1 MSVFTTVANNAMSLT
16 TKFSNLFG
24 IGNART
30 KNIIRHVG
38 LSFLYKGGSVFLG
51 FAIVPL
57 TIDVLTP
64 ERYGIWLTISSF
76 IAWFSFFD
84 IGLGNGLR
92 NKFTEAKSE
101 NNFSKLKIYTSVA
114 YISVATI
121 SLSLFI
127 IFILFNGFIQWNLIF
142 NVGQALQSDL
152 LVIMPIVFGFFCI
165 QLTLKL
171 ILTILVADQYHSA
184 QAQFNFFSQAI
195 SLAII
200 WLMSRFFSST
210 LLSFASIIS
219 IIPVIIL
226 FGYSF
231 FAFSSRYRTIFP
243 SFKNWQWSGIKEIM
257 GLGIRFFVIQI
268 AGILLFST
276 GNIIISQLL
285 GPEKVVPY
293 NLSYQYFGI
302 ANMAFSIILAPYW
315 SSVTDAYIKGD
326 SIWIKSSMNKLTY
339 FSFIFLL
346 LLLLMVFVAPTFF
359 KFWVGDKVVVE
370 FSTNLWMALFFAF
383 TIFYSPYT
391 YFINGTGKVKLQM
404 ISLLFTAVFNIPLSF
419 LLVSKFNMGISGVI
433 ASTVISLIP
442 HVILSPMQYHKII
455 QGHAKGIWNA

>member
-1 MSVFTTVANNAMSLT
+1 MSIASILA
-16 TKFSNLFG
+16 KYFS
-24 IGNART
+24 IGHIRT
-30 KNIIRHVG
+30 KSIVKHIG
-38 LSFLYKGGSVFLG
+38 LSFLYKGGSILFG

-57 TIDVLTP
+57 TIDFLSP

-101 NNFSKLKIYTSVA
+101 NNYFKLKVYTSVT
-114 YISVATI
+114 YISVGVI
-121 SLSLFI
+121 SLTMFVCFL
-127 IFILFNGFIQWNLIF
+127 LANGFIEWSKVF
-142 NVGQALQSDL
+142 NVSETLQSDL
-152 LVIMPIVFGFFCI
+152 ILMMPIVFGFFCL

-184 QAQFNFFSQAI
+184 QAEFNFFSQGL
-195 SLAII
+195 SLTVI
-200 WLMSRFFSST
+200 WLMSKFLSSS
-210 LLSFASIIS
+210 LLSFAIIIS
-219 IIPVIIL
+219 VIPVVIL
-226 FGYSF
+226 LAYSF
-231 FAFSSRYRTIFP
+231 YSFSYKYKSIFP
-243 SFKNWQWSGIKEIM
+243 SFKDWKWSGMKEIM

-302 ANMAFSIILAPYW
+302 SNMAFSIILAPYW
-315 SSVTDAYIKGD
+315 SSVTEAYTKGD
-326 SIWIKSSMNKLTY
+326 NKWIKSSMKKLSY
-339 FSFIFLL
+339 FSFLFLVL
-346 LLLLMVFVAPTFF
+346 IIAMLFFAPLFY
-359 KFWVGDKVVVE
+359 KLWVGDKVE
-370 FSTNLWMALFFAF
+370 IELSTNLWMALFFAF

-404 ISLLFTAVFNIPLSF
+404 ISLVFTALLNIPLAI
-419 LLVSKFNMGISGVI
+419 LLVSKFNMGVSGVI

-442 HVILSPMQYHKII
+442 HVILSPIQYTKII
-455 QGHAKGIWNA
+455 EGHASGIWNA